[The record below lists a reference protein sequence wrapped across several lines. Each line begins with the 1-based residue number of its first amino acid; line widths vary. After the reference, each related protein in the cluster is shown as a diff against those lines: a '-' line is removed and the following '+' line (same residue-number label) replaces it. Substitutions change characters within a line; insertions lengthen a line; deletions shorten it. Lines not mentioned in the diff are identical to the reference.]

1 MGKRGKAYGIHDN
14 RNPIVQSECRTA
26 VTASPLAFFGKGN
39 MVYSSAYRR
48 SYKEPSWDDYSKKE
62 YISKVQ
68 YRSDRRSVE
77 HRHEPWS
84 WDSESEEEDIEE
96 IPADDGSYD
105 GGRRRRERVPREERI
120 IDKRIPKQAWGEE
133 IKEIENHEH
142 AGDKA
147 LVLPEKLNYGE
158 EEEKEPK
165 HFADDVSRPKER
177 GRGKRD
183 NRKQHRSADEKRK
196 HRSQSA
202 SPEKNR
208 YSRGKKNKVP
218 FLPYGM
224 ANEGPV
230 EKWKTHNVLA
240 SQQEVSKQSR

>member
-1 MGKRGKAYGIHDN
+1 M
-14 RNPIVQSECRTA
+14 
-26 VTASPLAFFGKGN
+26 
-39 MVYSSAYRR
+39 
-48 SYKEPSWDDYSKKE
+48 
-62 YISKVQ
+62 Q

-96 IPADDGSYD
+96 IPAGDGSYD
-105 GGRRRRERVPREERI
+105 GGRRRRERVPREKRI

-133 IKEIENHEH
+133 RKEIENHEH
-142 AGDKA
+142 AADKA

-165 HFADDVSRPKER
+165 QSHVADDVSRPKER

-183 NRKQHRSADEKRK
+183 NRKQHRSAEEKRK

-202 SPEKNR
+202 SPEKNQ